1 MMMTQSLTSPLG
13 VPMIFCIILIFLAEL
28 YLLILAYRMKRSAGT
43 LFLRT
48 ALFISLCLV
57 LCVGLDILWKP
68 QLTRISWIEYLRGRS
83 LMFFAAAALIHLGL
97 VIAYTVDVYIY
108 SRNHVLDTALKE
120 AFDLLPVGVCFGTA
134 EGQVRM
140 ANMKMNEAS
149 VRLLGQHLVN
159 LNRFWEALAGLG
171 EENQDRIIVREENST
186 LQFVRSLI
194 HVEGQEYQ
202 QLILTDVSDQYR
214 IRDELREKNRHL
226 REYQSRMKKYQ
237 QLSAEMIR
245 SEEIL
250 NARRT
255 VHDQVGHV
263 LLTAGYYFSHP
274 ENVDKRALL
283 EMLRQTNLFLLR
295 EAQEDDMGSDPLGEG
310 IRRAEAI
317 GVKVVIHGQVPLTQ
331 RVRELTGYAIREC
344 AANTVKHGDGDE
356 LTVSIT
362 PGKEEMEICFRNNG
376 RTFEGAVR
384 ETGGLLS
391 LRKMTEELSGQMR
404 VQAAP
409 VFEVSIL
416 LPSETAAI
424 E

>member
-1 MMMTQSLTSPLG
+1 M
-13 VPMIFCIILIFLAEL
+13 
-28 YLLILAYRMKRSAGT
+28 
-43 LFLRT
+43 
-48 ALFISLCLV
+48 
-57 LCVGLDILWKP
+57 
-68 QLTRISWIEYLRGRS
+68 
-83 LMFFAAAALIHLGL
+83 
-97 VIAYTVDVYIY
+97 
-108 SRNHVLDTALKE
+108 
-120 AFDLLPVGVCFGTA
+120 
-134 EGQVRM
+134 EGQ
-140 ANMKMNEAS
+140 
-149 VRLLGQHLVN
+149 
-159 LNRFWEALAGLG
+159 
-171 EENQDRIIVREENST
+171 D
-186 LQFVRSLI
+186 
-194 HVEGQEYQ
+194 YQ

-409 VFEVSIL
+409 VFEVIIL